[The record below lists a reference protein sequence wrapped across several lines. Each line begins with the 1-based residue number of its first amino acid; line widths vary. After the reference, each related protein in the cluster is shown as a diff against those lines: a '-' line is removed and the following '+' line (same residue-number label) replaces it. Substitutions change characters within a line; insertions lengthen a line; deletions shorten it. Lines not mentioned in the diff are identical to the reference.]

1 MLVTL
6 RGQMLNQ
13 GTFLLYYILV
23 CCGDTTSWFV
33 DSKENK
39 KFDLGVKG
47 LTVTG
52 IYILPTR
59 SSPNKTLRS

>member
-6 RGQMLNQ
+6 RVTLGQMLNQ
-13 GTFLLYYILV
+13 GTFLSYYILV

-33 DSKENK
+33 DSKENN
-39 KFDLGVKG
+39 KFDLGVEG

-52 IYILPTR
+52 I
-59 SSPNKTLRS
+59 

>member
-13 GTFLLYYILV
+13 GTFLSYYILV
-23 CCGDTTSWFV
+23 CCGDATSWFV
-33 DSKENK
+33 DSKENN

-52 IYILPTR
+52 IYILPKRTC
-59 SSPNKTLRS
+59 SNKTLRS